1 MRITVVV
8 VAGVLSCAGTFAQSA
23 RTSYTGQSWVGLLV
37 SASCESKQSNRNAK
51 ANAESDLTT
60 SDRVTT
66 PAVDA
71 SGTRGKSTLMT
82 PQTGDAPDANAAP
95 RTGDVRADN
104 ANATDPAWKAARKQ
118 AGALP
123 KTCSI
128 GGNTN
133 RFGLLLPDGR
143 MLVFDDLANQGI
155 VNQLKTKQVERS
167 TILRVQAVGKMQN
180 GRIAL
185 DSITI

>member
-1 MRITVVV
+1 MKTTLLVT
-8 VAGVLSCAGTFAQSA
+8 AGVLSCAGAFGQSA
-23 RTSYTGQSWVGLLV
+23 RTSYSGQSWVGLLV

-51 ANAESDLTT
+51 ANAEADLTT

-82 PQTGDAPDANAAP
+82 PQTGDQPDTNAAP

-104 ANATDPAWKAARKQ
+104 ADATDPAWKTARKQ

-128 GGNTN
+128 DANTN
-133 RFGLLLPDGR
+133 RFGLVLPDGR

-155 VNQLKTKQVERS
+155 LNQLKTKQIQKS
-167 TILRVQAVGKMQN
+167 TVLRVQAVGKMQN

-185 DSITI
+185 DSITM